1 MSFEPPAPYRALD
14 LDLPE
19 LPDLDEPGPDQ
30 RWSTWPST
38 APSER
43 GPQPYPDWLVT
54 AAAAFDT
61 ELGIVKTGKEAD
73 VFLLERAIPG
83 AGGCFLAA
91 KRYRDSQHSD
101 FIAKGRYEEGKTN
114 APLARRAGRRP
125 KIDLRSDHLRGSLGH
140 QRVRCPLQGVGCR
153 HPGALPRAAERHEA
167 ADGVHRHGTRR
178 IAAAG
183 ADAASGERARG
194 APLSRSS
201 RSSRRSRGAVSRTAT
216 SRRTTCSS
224 PAMVASS

>member
-14 LDLPE
+14 LDLPA

-83 AGGCFLAA
+83 TGGCFLAA

-101 FIAKGRYEEGKTN
+101 FHREGRYEEGRRMRRSRDARAAARKSTYGRIIS
-114 APLARRAGRRP
+114 AGHWATSEFDALCRAWDAGIPVPYPVQLSGTELLMEFIGTGRAASPRLAQTR
-125 KIDLRSDHLRGSLGH
+125 LRGSELEG
-140 QRVRCPLQGVGCR
+140 PL
-153 HPGALPRAAERHEA
+153 
-167 ADGVHRHGTRR
+167 
-178 IAAAG
+178 
-183 ADAASGERARG
+183 
-194 APLSRSS
+194 
-201 RSSRRSRGAVSRTAT
+201 
-216 SRRTTCSS
+216 
-224 PAMVASS
+224 